1 MTTLAVSAFA
11 KVNLC
16 LLLGGQRPDG
26 RHELV
31 TLLESVD
38 LVDDLVLTA
47 PSDSGRDEVV
57 CPAISGPNLVADAL
71 TSLRV
76 AGWGAPPLRVE
87 IEKRIPIAAGMGGGS
102 ADAGALL
109 RSAARLA
116 PVARSTV
123 GEIAGRLGSDVPSQL
138 DPGPALGVGAG
149 ELVTA
154 LQPLAEHALL
164 IVAQPFGLSTAD
176 VYREADRLGLGHP
189 DDELLRLRAE
199 LEACVGAVG
208 GRPPREL
215 LVNDLQPAAVS
226 LRSEV
231 GEALAAVREQGADS
245 ALVCGSGPTVIGL
258 FWGDRA
264 LQRATEAGDGLGSAH
279 PRAVAVAPIARASG
293 AEGHAVIDGGASA
306 PTANP

>member
-1 MTTLAVSAFA
+1 MTRLAVSAFA

-16 LLLGGQRPDG
+16 LLLGGPRPDG

-47 PSDSGRDEVV
+47 PSDSGLDEVV
-57 CPAISGPNLVADAL
+57 CPAISGPNLVAEAL
-71 TSLRV
+71 TDLRA

-87 IEKRIPIAAGMGGGS
+87 IEKRIPVAAGVGGGS

-116 PVARSTV
+116 PIDRSTLAA
-123 GEIAGRLGSDVPSQL
+123 IAARLGSDVPSQL
-138 DPGPALGVGAG
+138 DPGPAIGVGAG
-149 ELVTA
+149 DVVTA
-154 LQPLAEHALL
+154 LHPLAEHAL
-164 IVAQPFGLSTAD
+164 VVVPQSFGLSTAD
-176 VYREADRLGLGHP
+176 VYRQADRLGLARP
-189 DDELLRLRAE
+189 DHELPRLRAE
-199 LEACVGAVG
+199 LEACVAAAG
-208 GRPPREL
+208 GRPRGQL
-215 LVNDLQPAAVS
+215 LVNDLEPAAVS

-231 GEALAAVREQGADS
+231 GEALVAVRERGAEN

-264 LQRATEAGDGLGSAH
+264 LQRATDAGQGLRHVYS
-279 PRAVAVAPIARASG
+279 RAVAVAPIGRRG
-293 AEGHAVIDGGASA
+293 GEPLTDGGASA